1 MFIPYVIAVP
11 LAILKINPTAPCI
24 AHRYLAYNTRWFPSL
39 VIAKCTYTSDQYDIS
54 LPRQGTLSETQG
66 ILPNIAHDN
75 FTITTTQ
82 IYDSEFIY
90 ACLPARKNRHQ
101 WHRTS
106 SIYLLFMILSN
117 ANDVE
122 LNPGPSNNVESNPGP
137 SIVNSSIKLCGRCKH
152 PVTWNSKA
160 ICCDTCTTWFHI
172 NCHHINDSTYEELG
186 STSVRWHCF
195 RCKQP
200 NYSSIV
206 FNSQSYID
214 NNNLSESHS
223 RIEYTQQS
231 LSITSDSRIMVGKP
245 LHQSTRGRPWRY
257 SVIPSPPDFQT
268 GYQIRRNSNPA
279 GIPVFAA
286 IWGPDFI

>member
-1 MFIPYVIAVP
+1 MFIPYVIAVT
-11 LAILKINPTAPCI
+11 LAIQKINPTAPCI

-39 VIAKCTYTSDQYDIS
+39 VIAKCTYTRDQYDIT
-54 LPRQGTLSETQG
+54 LPRQGTLSESQG

-75 FTITTTQ
+75 FTITSTK

-160 ICCDTCTTWFHI
+160 ICCEC
-172 NCHHINDSTYEELG
+172 L
-186 STSVRWHCF
+186 
-195 RCKQP
+195 
-200 NYSSIV
+200 
-206 FNSQSYID
+206 
-214 NNNLSESHS
+214 
-223 RIEYTQQS
+223 
-231 LSITSDSRIMVGKP
+231 
-245 LHQSTRGRPWRY
+245 
-257 SVIPSPPDFQT
+257 
-268 GYQIRRNSNPA
+268 
-279 GIPVFAA
+279 
-286 IWGPDFI
+286 